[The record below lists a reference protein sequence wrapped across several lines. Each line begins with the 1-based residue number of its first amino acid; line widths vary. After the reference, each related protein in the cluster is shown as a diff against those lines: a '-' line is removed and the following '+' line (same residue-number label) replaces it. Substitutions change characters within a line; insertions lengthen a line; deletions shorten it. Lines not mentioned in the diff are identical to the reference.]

1 MEPGGK
7 LSSGKLL
14 CPLLF
19 FHIASA
25 EALCRTN
32 LGLDSGVLLRWQA
45 PQPKALACS
54 EPIMANFVL
63 VQFWRCY
70 LKYYDE
76 YYTLGLVCQF
86 CFQCAYHKRVYFSGE
101 SFSWL

>member
-32 LGLDSGVLLRWQA
+32 LGLDSGVLLRWQGSTA
-45 PQPKALACS
+45 KG
-54 EPIMANFVL
+54 
-63 VQFWRCY
+63 
-70 LKYYDE
+70 
-76 YYTLGLVCQF
+76 LGLQ
-86 CFQCAYHKRVYFSGE
+86 
-101 SFSWL
+101 